1 MTHNEYRDNLRAQIR
16 EFGKWLDQN
25 ADDIVMNVDGSTG
38 IDIDCS
44 FGGDNYMPEISI
56 WSRFIDLEMVHGYD
70 LREKWEQDA

>member
-1 MTHNEYRDNLRAQIR
+1 MTHNEYRDKLRAQIR

-44 FGGDNYMPEISI
+44 FGGDNYAPEISI
-56 WSRFIDLEMVHGYD
+56 WSRFIDLNMIEAG
-70 LREKWEQDA
+70 R